1 MREREQGIVS
11 LRVRDI
17 MNVYYYSLSLSPHH
31 KHNTGASAK
40 SPEAIFFL
48 NDHTAQHVV
57 RMNGHTHTHT
67 RRVTA
72 LMVCVT
78 EQHLRW
84 SSCLDGV
91 MWKTNHLL
99 LSSFFSSSSSSSS
112 HYSAIRLADATH
124 CLNGAIRVLGVRL
137 FECVYVNV

>member
-78 EQHLRW
+78 EQHLR
-84 SSCLDGV
+84 
-91 MWKTNHLL
+91 
-99 LSSFFSSSSSSSS
+99 
-112 HYSAIRLADATH
+112 
-124 CLNGAIRVLGVRL
+124 
-137 FECVYVNV
+137 

>member
-1 MREREQGIVS
+1 MRETEQGIVS

-78 EQHLRW
+78 EQHLR
-84 SSCLDGV
+84 
-91 MWKTNHLL
+91 
-99 LSSFFSSSSSSSS
+99 
-112 HYSAIRLADATH
+112 
-124 CLNGAIRVLGVRL
+124 
-137 FECVYVNV
+137 